1 MEEVWSSNSV
11 HCLEADPSIMLARS
25 VPALDYFS
33 IGYFFHKITI
43 FEAFSWCGVLT
54 IFGAFFPGYF

>member
-1 MEEVWSSNSV
+1 MEEVLSSNSV

-33 IGYFFHKITI
+33 IGYFFFIKLLSLKH
-43 FEAFSWCGVLT
+43 FHGVG
-54 IFGAFFPGYF
+54 F